1 MGNGEW
7 GMGNWKWEMGNWKWE
22 IDFFCFLIS
31 LPKAIFVIARL
42 VGPFS
47 EKLWPRSWKCCLC
60 GLWQHFSSLRSR
72 FFTSRT
78 DSEPFLSALNWL
90 TSGFVYATL
99 SFNRLTLRPQNR
111 FISNYFMLVAF
122 SSTVKFSKI
131 VLPMWNFVQSLKYF
145 VISTKLI
152 AVSRCESPEIRLF
165 LLQIEYQIAMIKEEN
180 STEIIFT

>member
-1 MGNGEW
+1 
-7 GMGNWKWEMGNWKWE
+7 
-22 IDFFCFLIS
+22 
-31 LPKAIFVIARL
+31 
-42 VGPFS
+42 
-47 EKLWPRSWKCCLC
+47 
-60 GLWQHFSSLRSR
+60 
-72 FFTSRT
+72 
-78 DSEPFLSALNWL
+78 
-90 TSGFVYATL
+90 
-99 SFNRLTLRPQNR
+99 
-111 FISNYFMLVAF
+111 MLVAF